1 MAVGLGKGLWIYL
14 SRDKWP
20 HDLCGLRLRPLK
32 PCLDGNLPGEEAK
45 VMVASNRL
53 EQPCHQ
59 GLAQIQH
66 I

>member
-1 MAVGLGKGLWIYL
+1 MAVGLGQGLWIYL
-14 SRDKWP
+14 SRDKAP
-20 HDLCGLRLRPLK
+20 RDLCGLGP
-32 PCLDGNLPGEEAK
+32 PASQALDGSLPGEEAK

-53 EQPCHQ
+53 EQPCRQ